1 MALAELI
8 VKLGVRGQA
17 EVRGALDRTKRSLQE
32 VGAVA
37 KSTQS
42 SIGMMMGAMAG
53 LGAAAATIGIASR
66 AIKVGLDFDSQV
78 RGLAAYTGNAEEL
91 AAQLARL
98 QELAKLP
105 GLGLTEV
112 RQGVLSLE
120 AAGLSAEMAE
130 KAIRGFGNA
139 LALAGRGKSDLEGVI
154 VQLGQIASKGQV
166 SAEEI
171 NNIAERVPQIRQV
184 LVEAFGT
191 ASTEAIQKMG
201 ITADEAITRI
211 IAGLDRLPTATGG
224 AQTSFENLADAIDQ
238 ALLPVGRGILD
249 IFQSLAGPG
258 ETAVQAI
265 ARIGAEIGNV
275 LTAIG
280 QSGVA
285 RDALQ
290 SLFGV
295 FTTGPGGF
303 ASAFATT
310 ASGILAFFD
319 QLPAVVANGMQ
330 LAEQYILRPLAN
342 INATIQ
348 NMVEA
353 IPFIGHNNKI
363 AAANARKY
371 ADELNAKQ
379 YGPLKSID
387 VGGKAA
393 EFRNRIMGSYQP
405 TQALPSDLIYGGAPK
420 TTPTAPT
427 EKISTALE
435 EIAVNTRE
443 TADNTSIESKR
454 IGGGPLFN
462 LGVTAREQRVG
473 VAGAMMGM
481 GSSSVM
487 GGNQIERQIRRVI
500 MDEMRRTGGYG
511 IPRG

>member
-120 AAGLSAEMAE
+120 AAGLSARTAE
-130 KAIRGFGNA
+130 RAIRGFGNA
-139 LALAGRGKSDLEGVI
+139 LALAGRGKAELDGV
-154 VQLGQIASKGQV
+154 VLALGQMASKGQV

-171 NNIAERVPQIRQV
+171 NQIAERVPQIRQV

-211 IAGLDRLPTATGG
+211 IAGLDKLPTATGG
-224 AQTSFENLADAIDQ
+224 ARTSFENLADAIDQ

-249 IFQSLAGPG
+249 IFGSLAGTG
-258 ETAVQAI
+258 ETIVQTIARMGNELGTVMSAI
-265 ARIGAEIGNV
+265 A
-275 LTAIG
+275 

-285 RDALQ
+285 RDALK

-295 FTTGPGGF
+295 FTDGPGGF
-303 ASAFATT
+303 AQGFATI
-310 ASGILAFFD
+310 ASNILAFFD
-319 QLPAVVANGMQ
+319 QLPAIVDNAAQLTERYVVRLIANV
-330 LAEQYILRPLAN
+330 
-342 INATIQ
+342 NATIQ
-348 NMVEA
+348 NMMEMLP
-353 IPFIGHNNKI
+353 IIGGRYADVARQGRAYADALNNK
-363 AAANARKY
+363 
-371 ADELNAKQ
+371 Q
-379 YGPLKSID
+379 YPGLRTID
-387 VGGKAA
+387 IGGRAA
-393 EFRNRIMGSYQP
+393 EFRARIMGALQP
-405 TQALPSDLIYGGAPK
+405 SQQLPSDLIFSGGPP
-420 TTPTAPT
+420 TMPTAP
-427 EKISTALE
+427 SDRLSDALE
-435 EIAVNTRE
+435 EIAINTRE
-443 TADNTSIESKR
+443 TADNTSIQSQR
-454 IGGGPLFN
+454 IGGGSLFG

-473 VAGAMMGM
+473 IAGAMMGM